1 VIALS
6 VAALLAV
13 FLLYMSAFGGTPMI
27 QPSQLAGHE
36 GTVSLGGKVVGPIA
50 RDGRTV
56 RFKLRDRDGA
66 ASVPVVYTGSVPDL
80 FAPGR
85 EIGIEGKVKAGV
97 FHGEADTLVTKC
109 PSKYTP
115 GGDDGAAT

>member
-13 FLLYMSAFGGTPMI
+13 FLLYTSAFGGTPML
-27 QPSQLAGHE
+27 QPSELAGHA
-36 GTVSLGGKVVGPIA
+36 GTVSLGGKVVGPVA
-50 RDGRTV
+50 RNGRTI
-56 RFKLRDRDGA
+56 RFTLRDRDGTH
-66 ASVPVVYTGSVPDL
+66 SVPVVYTGSVPDL
-80 FAPGR
+80 FQPGR
-85 EIGIEGKVKAGV
+85 EIGIEGKLNKGV
-97 FHGEADTLVTKC
+97 FHGDTDTLVTKC

>member
-13 FLLYMSAFGGTPMI
+13 FLLYTSAFGGTPML
-27 QPSQLAGHE
+27 QPSELKGHT
-36 GTVSLGGKVVGPIA
+36 GTVSLGGKVVRPIA
-50 RDGRTV
+50 RSGRTV
-56 RFKLRDRDGA
+56 RFTLRDREGTGT
-66 ASVPVVYTGSVPDL
+66 VRVVYSGSVPDL

-85 EIGIEGKVKAGV
+85 EIGIEGSLRNGV
-97 FHGEADTLVTKC
+97 FHGDADTLVTKC